1 MANHPSAEKR
11 NRQRIVRA
19 QRNRSTLSALRT
31 AVKQARQAIADGAAD
46 GARERVGQASQA
58 LAKAAQ
64 KGVIRPQT
72 AARTTSR
79 IQKALHKLGSAQ

>member
-19 QRNRSTLSALRT
+19 RRNRSALSALRT
-31 AVKQARQAIADGAAD
+31 AVKQARQAIAAGGAEA
-46 GARERVGQASQA
+46 ARERVGQASRA

-64 KGVIRPQT
+64 KGAIRPQT

>member
-1 MANHPSAEKR
+1 MANHPSADKR

-19 QRNRSTLSALRT
+19 ARNRATLSALRT
-31 AVKQARQAIADGAAD
+31 AVKQARQAVAEGAPEA
-46 GARERVGQASQA
+46 AREKVQQASRA

-79 IQKALHKLGSAQ
+79 VQKALHKLGSAQ

>member
-19 QRNRSTLSALRT
+19 LRNRSAMSALRT
-31 AVKQARQAIADGAAD
+31 TVKHARQAIADGGSQAARD
-46 GARERVGQASQA
+46 RVEQASRA

-79 IQKALHKLGSAQ
+79 IQKALHKLGSA